1 MGNRNIED
9 FYPLSPTQQGILFHT
24 LCAPRSGMY
33 YEQLSCTLNGNLN
46 IELFQQAW
54 QALCDR
60 HSILRTAFVWEG
72 IKEPVQVVHR
82 QVTLPW
88 QELDWQAFSPREQQ
102 EQLEHFLKTDQEQGF
117 DLTQAPLMRFTLIRL
132 EQQSYRFIWS
142 HHHVLLDGWST
153 PLLLK
158 EVFADYQALCQ
169 EQSSSLPRPRP
180 YRDYIAWIQQQ
191 DLSKAKAFWQQRLQG
206 FSTPTT
212 IEQILLKKIA
222 THSDAADAQVSYD
235 EQHIQ
240 LSTATTTA
248 LQSFTRQHQLTLNT
262 LVQGAWALL
271 LSRYSGEDDIVFG
284 AAVSGRPPTL
294 AGSDAMVGLFIN
306 TLPVRVQVQAAENL
320 LPWLQQ
326 LQAQQV
332 EARQY
337 EYSPLVE
344 VQGWS
349 DVPRGLP
356 LFESVVV
363 FENYPIDAALQTQT
377 HLEIRDIRAFEK
389 TNYPLTLIAF
399 PGSELGLKVL
409 YDGQRFDLDAIARML
424 GHLQILLEGMVTH
437 PNQCLSDLPI
447 LTKAEQQQLM
457 EWNNTHVEYPNQCI
471 HQLFEAQVE
480 RTPDA
485 ITLVYGNEQFT
496 YRELNQR
503 SNQLAH
509 YLQTLGVTSEVLV
522 GVCLERSPEMVIAL
536 LGILKAGGAYVPL
549 DPAYPQERL
558 AFMMNDAQITVLLTR
573 SHLANTLPKH
583 SAKCVCLDTDWDVIC
598 QAGEQ
603 NFTRTITADHL
614 AYVLYTSGSTGT
626 PKGVMGLHRGAVNR
640 LNWNPYPFTSD
651 DIYCQKTS
659 LNFVDSVWEIF
670 APLLHGIRSVIL
682 PDSAVK
688 DPLQFVQMLA
698 EQQVTRLVL
707 VPSLLRVLLETIP
720 DLHDRLPKLQY
731 WVSSG
736 EALTI
741 ELCQHFRQQ
750 MPRHILINLYG
761 SSEVAAD
768 VTWHDTSTN
777 SFSDCVPIGRA
788 IANTQIYILDRHLQP
803 VPIGVTGEL
812 YIAGAGLAKGYWNRP
827 ELTAEKFISNPF
839 RAQNEQ
845 SRLYRTGDLG
855 YFLPNGEVKFL
866 GRSDHQVKLRGI
878 RIETREIESWINQHP
893 FIQESVVIAREDSPG
908 TSHLIAY
915 VVSRLG
921 QQQSVEPSLS
931 DVLRNFLSEK
941 LPEYMVPIAFILL
954 EVFPLTPN
962 GKINRRALPAPETYQ
977 RASTHSFVPPQTPIE
992 VELANIWAAVLG
1004 LEQVSIGDNFFN
1016 LGGHSLLAMQLVSRV
1031 RKQFEVELSL
1041 PDFFAAATIRKLAET
1056 IENAILAQ
1064 SNPTDLDRLLDQLE
1078 AMDETATA
1086 QSISTS

>member
-1 MGNRNIED
+1 MGNRNLED

-33 YEQLSCTLNGNLN
+33 YEQLSCTLNGKLDTK
-46 IELFQQAW
+46 LFQQAW

-60 HSILRTAFVWEG
+60 HPILRTAFVWEG

-82 QVTLPW
+82 QVKLPW
-88 QELDWQAFSPREQQ
+88 RELDWQAFSPREQQ

-117 DLTQAPLMRFTLIRL
+117 DLTQAPLMRFALIRL
-132 EQQSYRFIWS
+132 DQQSYRFVWS
-142 HHHVLLDGWST
+142 HHHILLDGWST

-169 EQSSSLPRPRP
+169 GQSSSLPRPRP

-191 DLSKAKAFWQQRLQG
+191 DLSKARAFWQQRLQG

-212 IEQILLKKIA
+212 IEQVLLKKVA
-222 THSDAADAQVSYD
+222 TDPDAADAQVSYD

-240 LSTATTTA
+240 LLTAKTRA
-248 LQSFTRQHQLTLNT
+248 LQSFARQHQLTLNT

-271 LSRYSGEDDIVFG
+271 LSRYSSEDDVVFG

-294 AGSDAMVGLFIN
+294 AGSEAMVGLFIN

-363 FENYPIDAALQTQT
+363 FENYPINAALQTQT
-377 HLEIRDIRAFEK
+377 DLEIRDIRAFEK

-409 YDGQRFDLDAIARML
+409 YDSQRFASAAIARML
-424 GHLQILLEGMVTH
+424 GHLQTLLEGMISH
-437 PNQCLSDLPI
+437 PNQCLSGLPI
-447 LTKAEQQQLM
+447 LTEAEQHQLA
-457 EWNNTHVEYPNQCI
+457 EWNNTQVEYPNQCV
-471 HQLFEAQVE
+471 HQRFEAQVE

-485 ITLVYGNEQFT
+485 VALVYGDEQFT

-522 GVCLERSPEMVIAL
+522 GVCLERSPEMVMAL

-558 AFMMNDAQITVLLTR
+558 SFMMNDAQMAVLLTR
-573 SHLANTLPKH
+573 SYLADTLPEH
-583 SAKCVCLDTDWDVIC
+583 SAKLVCLDTDWDKIR
-598 QAGEQ
+598 QASQQ
-603 NFTRTITADHL
+603 NLTENITADQL

-626 PKGVMGLHRGAVNR
+626 PKGAMGLHRGTVNR
-640 LNWNPYPFTSD
+640 LHWNPYPFTSD
-651 DIYCQKTS
+651 DVCCQKTS

-670 APLLHGIRSVIL
+670 APLLHGLRSVIL

-720 DLHDRLPKLQY
+720 DLHDRLPKLKY

-741 ELCQHFRQQ
+741 ELCQRFRQQ
-750 MPRHILINLYG
+750 VPHCILINLYG

-768 VTWHDTSTN
+768 VTWHDTSIN
-777 SFSDCVPIGRA
+777 HLSDFIPIGRA

-803 VPIGVTGEL
+803 VPIGVPGEL
-812 YIAGAGLAKGYWNRP
+812 HIAGAGLARGYWNRP

-839 RAQNEQ
+839 QIQKEQ
-845 SRLYRTGDLG
+845 SRLYKTGDLG
-855 YFLPNGEVKFL
+855 CFLPDGEIKFL

-878 RIETREIESWINQHP
+878 RIETREIESWIDQHP
-893 FIQESVVIAREDSPG
+893 SVQESVVIAWEDSPG
-908 TSHLIAY
+908 NSHLIAY
-915 VVSRLG
+915 VVPRLE
-921 QQQSVEPSLS
+921 QQQSVEPLN

-941 LPEYMVPIAFILL
+941 LPEYMVPISFILL
-954 EVFPLTPN
+954 EALPLTPN
-962 GKINRRALPAPETYQ
+962 GKIDRRALPAPETHQ
-977 RASTHSFVPPQTPIE
+977 RASTNSFVPPQTPIE
-992 VELANIWAAVLG
+992 VELANIWATVLG
-1004 LEQVSIGDNFFN
+1004 LEQVSIEDNFFN
-1016 LGGHSLLAMQLVSRV
+1016 LGGHSLLAMQLISRV
-1031 RKQFEVELSL
+1031 CKQFEVELSL
-1041 PDFFAAATIRKLAET
+1041 PDFFAAATIRELAET
-1056 IENAILAQ
+1056 IEDAILAQ
-1064 SNPTDLDRLLDQLE
+1064 SNPADLDRLLDQLE
-1078 AMDETATA
+1078 ATDETATA
-1086 QSISTS
+1086 QSILTS